1 MVYVGFYTSLNSQR
15 FFGCVTGCS
24 VYKILHSVFFYFY
37 LVGKCITDSSHNF
50 LGDIY
55 AIISIYDNNFI
66 NVLKHFRGITMADKE
81 QEVLE
86 QLDNMLETIKS
97 IMNSLSSIDK
107 NMKELHSEFNGFN
120 GVFEKGF
127 SEVHEKLENIIE
139 TTDKVTVQ

>member
-1 MVYVGFYTSLNSQR
+1 M
-15 FFGCVTGCS
+15 
-24 VYKILHSVFFYFY
+24 
-37 LVGKCITDSSHNF
+37 VGKCITDSSHNF
-50 LGDIY
+50 LGEIY
-55 AIISIYDNNFI
+55 AIVSICDNNLR

-139 TTDKVTVQ
+139 TTDKVTVK